1 MLQILIGFEI
11 FIDTATSFQIVIT
24 GINLDSNELFTN
36 IGTPALALSEFS
48 VFEKARVVFE

>member
-11 FIDTATSFQIVIT
+11 FVDTATSFQIVIT
-24 GINLDSNELFTN
+24 GINLELFTN
-36 IGTPALALSEFS
+36 IRTPALALSEFS